1 MATKENEII
10 FEQELLK
17 MRVIHTENDIFDIEV
32 AGLDVQSIGTEIE
45 DETVAKSVVNGL
57 LEAYKA
63 GLAQLQTDMLEAL
76 TRISDEQKAPSLFE
90 HPSA

>member
-17 MRVIHTENDIFDIEV
+17 MRVIHTAEGKFDIEV
-32 AGLDVQSIGTEIE
+32 AALDVQSIGTEIE

-76 TRISDEQKAPSLFE
+76 TRISDELKTHSLFE
-90 HPSA
+90 QSSD